1 MTKASPILL
10 LVTLLLAS
18 IPATSTWRPAP
29 AIAAGNTLTVAFSTD
44 IVTLDPHQNT
54 DLNTMQVLLQ
64 IYEHMVALG
73 RDGKFH
79 GVLAE
84 SWEVVDDR
92 TWRFKL
98 RRGVR
103 FHNGEE
109 LTADAVK
116 FTLERLA
123 DTKEQMR
130 SGPSF
135 RQNIA
140 EVVVQDPVTVLVKT
154 KAPYPDLLALL
165 HLSGAIVPP
174 KYFQSVGKE
183 RFAREPNGTGP
194 YRFGSWKR
202 DVQVTLQANDRYWGG
217 KPAFPEFVYR
227 PIPEATARVAA
238 LVKGEVDLAA
248 DIPAERV
255 KELES
260 GRNTRVVSRTGQQI
274 YIGLDTLKVE
284 PLKDR
289 RVRQALNHA
298 VDVDAIVR
306 DVLGGQAVRLS
317 GPFFPG
323 MIGYDSSIKPFAYDP
338 ERAKRLLADAGY
350 AGGFSATLD
359 VPVGY
364 QGAMKL
370 KDVGE
375 TVASYLGKVGVSVKL
390 NLIEPAAATERYQAK
405 QFQMYFYAWGGD
417 LVSGRILEILLY
429 SKTRGYYYQSA
440 EADAAIAAYQSAM
453 NPRRREELGRAAH
466 KFLHEDAPFIFLYQ
480 EKATLGL
487 AKSLG
492 WDPVLSDQRLRSME
506 FRSQ

>member
-1 MTKASPILL
+1 MRKASPIFL
-10 LVTLLLAS
+10 LVVLVLAVFAA
-18 IPATSTWRPAP
+18 ATAWRPAP
-29 AIAAGNTLTVAFSTD
+29 VRAAGNTLTVAFSTD

-64 IYEHMVALG
+64 IYDHLVALG

-79 GVLAE
+79 PVLAE

-92 TWRFKL
+92 TWKFKL

-116 FTLERLA
+116 FTLDRLA

-140 EVVVQDPVTVLVKT
+140 EVAVQDPRTVLIKT
-154 KAPYPDLLALL
+154 TAPYPDLLALL
-165 HLSGAIVPP
+165 HLSGAIIPP

-217 KPAFPEFVYR
+217 KPAFAEFVYR

-323 MIGYDSSIKPFAYDP
+323 MLGYDPAIKPYAYDP
-338 ERAKRLLADAGY
+338 ERAKRLLAEAGY
-350 AGGFSATLD
+350 AGGFSTTLD

-375 TVASYLGKVGVSVKL
+375 TVASYLGKVGVNVKL

-417 LVSGRILEILLY
+417 LVSGRILEILFY
-429 SKTRGYYYQSA
+429 SKTRGYYYQSPD
-440 EADAAIAAYQSAM
+440 ADAAIAAYQSAM

-466 KFLHEDAPFIFLYQ
+466 RFLHEDAPFIFLYQ
-480 EKATLGL
+480 EKTTLGL
-487 AKSLG
+487 ARSLA

>member
-1 MTKASPILL
+1 MRKPSTCLLVVL
-10 LVTLLLAS
+10 LVTAVAAA
-18 IPATSTWRPAP
+18 IAWRPAP
-29 AIAAGNTLTVAFSTD
+29 ARAAGNVLTVAFSTD

-64 IYEHMVALG
+64 IYEHLVALG

-79 GVLAE
+79 PVLAE

-98 RRGVR
+98 RHGVR

-109 LTADAVK
+109 FTAEAVK
-116 FTLERLA
+116 FTLDRLA

-140 EVVVQDPVTVLVKT
+140 EVVVQDPYTVLVKT

-165 HLSGAIVPP
+165 HLSGGIIPP

-202 DVQVTLQANDRYWGG
+202 DVQVTLQANDQYWGG
-217 KPAFPEFVYR
+217 KPAFGEFVYR

-238 LVKGEVDLAA
+238 LVKGEIDLAA

-255 KELES
+255 KELET
-260 GRNTRVVSRTGQQI
+260 GRNTRVVSRPGQQI
-274 YIGLDTLKVE
+274 YIGLDTIKVE
-284 PLKDR
+284 PLRDR

-306 DVLGGQAVRLS
+306 DVLGGQAVRLN

-323 MIGYDSSIKPFAYDP
+323 MIGYDP
-338 ERAKRLLADAGY
+338 
-350 AGGFSATLD
+350 TL
-359 VPVGY
+359 
-364 QGAMKL
+364 
-370 KDVGE
+370 
-375 TVASYLGKVGVSVKL
+375 
-390 NLIEPAAATERYQAK
+390 
-405 QFQMYFYAWGGD
+405 
-417 LVSGRILEILLY
+417 
-429 SKTRGYYYQSA
+429 KT
-440 EADAAIAAYQSAM
+440 
-453 NPRRREELGRAAH
+453 
-466 KFLHEDAPFIFLYQ
+466 
-480 EKATLGL
+480 
-487 AKSLG
+487 
-492 WDPVLSDQRLRSME
+492 
-506 FRSQ
+506 